1 MEVLRFMEKRI
12 FEVPAM
18 YGDHH
23 VSEVR
28 RILLEI
34 PGVEDVYASSAFRI
48 VEVSFDP
55 NITSEQAVDT
65 KMQEA
70 GYMGEWLLNT
80 ESGKAVG
87 SGIGSGTF
95 MRHTMVN
102 EQVKQVVGFAQ
113 KVGYQ
118 GRPLWPCP
126 GMGPINGM
134 DEEKQ

>member
-1 MEVLRFMEKRI
+1 MEKLT

-55 NITSEQAVDT
+55 NITSEPVLEA

-70 GYMGEWLLNT
+70 GYLGEWLLNT

-87 SGIGSGTF
+87 SGAGSGTF
-95 MRHTMVN
+95 MRYTMVN

-113 KVGYQ
+113 KVSSQ

-126 GMGPINGM
+126 GMGPISGM
-134 DEEKQ
+134 DEEK